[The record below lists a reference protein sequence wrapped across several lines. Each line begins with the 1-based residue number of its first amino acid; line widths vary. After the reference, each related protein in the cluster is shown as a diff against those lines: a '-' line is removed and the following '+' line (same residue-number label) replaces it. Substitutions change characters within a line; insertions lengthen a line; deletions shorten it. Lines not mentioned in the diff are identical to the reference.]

1 MQMNKVDTINLL
13 QHDDKWHLGGW
24 EHILCAP
31 AFTSWLHIPGLWD
44 DASHYNHSI
53 FSLFTIAVLDEQGH
67 DVCLR
72 LDSQI
77 WCPDTQFYDAGIC
90 NSRRALELKRE

>member
-1 MQMNKVDTINLL
+1 MGTYS
-13 QHDDKWHLGGW
+13 
-24 EHILCAP
+24 LCTYLYFMALYP
-31 AFTSWLHIPGLWD
+31 WD